1 VFKNFLYKYSSKAGH
16 FILLICLAFFIA
28 CQSAAQKEASLLA
41 QDARSKAEL
50 SRISQTLRGGYP
62 LTPQDFESIKQI
74 REKYPNST
82 DVRNVFQSALV
93 KRGDFESLVKLIEAI
108 PARERTREDNL
119 NLAKSYLK
127 LGRYSE
133 AVDLVKPLAE
143 AAPKDSELNS
153 LLAFGYF
160 YLGQTDEAA
169 KYLDAV
175 WDAIVQNKRIDEIN
189 TRGLIYF
196 RQKNYEKAIETFK
209 KSLEINAEDISAN
222 NTLSRIYAA
231 QGDTAQAEVYR
242 LKTEQAQD
250 AISANEAK
258 ASRIVQNSYQLE
270 DAWKAKRYEE
280 VVNLAR
286 QMLPEA
292 NEKNKPALYQYL
304 IESYKALGKPEEAQ
318 KVLSEAQNLK
328 QK

>member
-1 VFKNFLYKYSSKAGH
+1 MFKNFLYKTLSRAGH
-16 FILLICLAFFIA
+16 FILLICLSFFVS

-41 QDARSKAEL
+41 QDARSKSEL
-50 SRISQTLRGGYP
+50 MRISQTLSGGYP
-62 LTPQDFESIKQI
+62 LTPQDFESVKQI

-82 DVRNVFQSALV
+82 DVRNVYQSALV
-93 KRGDFESLVKLIEAI
+93 KRGDFESLVKLIETI
-108 PARERTREDNL
+108 PAKERTREDNL

-127 LGRYSE
+127 LGRYKE
-133 AVDLVKPLAE
+133 AVDLLKPLAE
-143 AAPKDSELNS
+143 AAPKDLDFNS

-169 KYLDAV
+169 KYLDNI
-175 WDAIVQNKRIDEIN
+175 WDAVVQNKRIDEIN

-209 KSLEINAEDISAN
+209 KSLEINADDISAN

-231 QGDTAQAEVYR
+231 QGNTEQAEIFR
-242 LKTEQAQD
+242 LKTEKAQE
-250 AISANEAK
+250 AISANETK
-258 ASRIVQNSYQLE
+258 ASRMVQNSYQLE
-270 DAWKAKRYEE
+270 DAWQAKRYDE
-280 VVNLAR
+280 VISLAR
-286 QMLPEA
+286 QMLPDA

-304 IESYKALGKPEEAQ
+304 AESYKALGKPEEAQ
-318 KVLSEAQNLK
+318 KVLAEAQK